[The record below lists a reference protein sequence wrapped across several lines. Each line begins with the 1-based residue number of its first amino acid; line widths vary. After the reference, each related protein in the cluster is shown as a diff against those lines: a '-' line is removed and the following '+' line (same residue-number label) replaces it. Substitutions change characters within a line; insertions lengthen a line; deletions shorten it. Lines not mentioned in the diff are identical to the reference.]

1 MAAAST
7 RVFLGL
13 LGLLGLAELG
23 VGLLIYGGLRAD
35 LERDLAQ
42 RLTQLSRLLAGGV
55 DARLAA
61 QFGPSDERLPAYA
74 YLRERLLEQARA
86 AGLERAYVVDA
97 QLKVYVDSDPG
108 ALPGRVRAA
117 LLSSRSEAQAAAS
130 GTPTATRLYL
140 DEQGRLRLSAFARVP
155 SATGAALLLGV
166 DASPDFF
173 TVLGALR
180 RRMLLLGGLSLG
192 IAGLTVFVV
201 LRLRQAERDARRNE
215 RLAALGGM
223 AGAVLHEVR
232 NPLAAITVYLDLLRA
247 EAQGDEGRD
256 LAERALAEGERLGG
270 FLEDFQVFAG
280 LRPPR
285 LEPVALD
292 GLLDDALRH
301 LRWPE
306 SVRLERGLAAD
317 QHVQGDRRLLAHA
330 VRNLLQNALEAL
342 GGAQG
347 VVWVRAIQQGAVL
360 SIEVEDSGP
369 GIAKERREQVFEPTF
384 TTRPGGLGLGLTVVE
399 RVAEAH
405 GGRVDVRPGAA
416 GGALFRL
423 RLPREAS

>member
-1 MAAAST
+1 MTVSAATT
-7 RVFLGL
+7 RAFLGL
-13 LGLLGLAELG
+13 LGLLGLAELL

-35 LERDLAQ
+35 LERDLAG
-42 RLTQLSRLLAGGV
+42 RLTQLSGLLANGV
-55 DARLAA
+55 DGRLVSQLGA
-61 QFGPSDERLPAYA
+61 GDEQLPAYA
-74 YLRERLLEQARA
+74 WLRERLAEQARA
-86 AGLERAYVVDA
+86 AGLERAYVVDGE
-97 QLKVYVDSDPG
+97 LRVYVDSAPG
-108 ALPGRVRAA
+108 GLPGRVRSA
-117 LLSSRSEAQAAAS
+117 LLASRKEAETAAS
-130 GTPTATRLYL
+130 GTPSATRLYL

-155 SATGAALLLGV
+155 SAASPALLLGV

-192 IAGLTVFVV
+192 IAALTVFVV
-201 LRLRQAERDARRNE
+201 LRLRQAEREARGNE

-247 EAQGDEGRD
+247 EVRGDEGRE
-256 LAERALAEGERLGG
+256 LAERALAEGGRLTG

-285 LEPVALD
+285 REAVVLADLVT
-292 GLLDDALRH
+292 GGLRH
-301 LRWPE
+301 LPWPE
-306 SVRLERGLAAD
+306 GVRLDRAIPAETR
-317 QHVQGDRRLLAHA
+317 VNGDRRLLEHA
-330 VRNLLQNALEAL
+330 VRNLLQNAVEAL
-342 GGAQG
+342 GGAPG
-347 VVWVRAIQQGAVL
+347 AVWVRGFQQGAGVVL
-360 SIEVEDSGP
+360 EVEDSGP
-369 GIAKERREQVFEPTF
+369 GIPREQREKVFDPTF

-405 GGRVDVRPGAA
+405 GGRVEVAQGEG

-423 RLPREAS
+423 RLPR

>member
-1 MAAAST
+1 MSAATT

-13 LGLLGLAELG
+13 LGLLGLAELL

-35 LERDLAQ
+35 LERDLAG
-42 RLTQLSRLLAGGV
+42 RLTQLSGLLASGV
-55 DARLAA
+55 DGRLVS
-61 QFGPSDERLPAYA
+61 QFGAGDEHLPAYA
-74 YLRERLLEQARA
+74 WLRNRLAEQARA
-86 AGLERAYVVDA
+86 AGLERAYVVDGE
-97 QLKVYVDSDPG
+97 LRVYVDSDPG
-108 ALPGRVRAA
+108 GLPGRVRAA
-117 LLSSRSEAQAAAS
+117 LLASRNEAQAAAS
-130 GTPTATRLYL
+130 GTPSATRLYL

-155 SATGAALLLGV
+155 SAARPALLLGV

-192 IAGLTVFVV
+192 IAALTVFVV
-201 LRLRQAERDARRNE
+201 LRLRQAERDARGNE

-247 EAQGDEGRD
+247 EVRGDEGRE
-256 LAERALAEGERLGG
+256 LAERALAEGARLSG

-285 LEPVALD
+285 LEAVALAD
-292 GLLDDALRH
+292 LVAAALQH

-306 SVRLERGLAAD
+306 GVRLDRAIPAEAR
-317 QHVQGDRRLLAHA
+317 VNGDRRLLAHA
-330 VRNLLQNALEAL
+330 VRNLLQNAVEAL
-342 GGAQG
+342 GGAPG
-347 VVWVRAIQQGAVL
+347 VVWVRGFQQGAGVVL
-360 SIEVEDSGP
+360 EVEDSGP
-369 GIAKERREQVFEPTF
+369 GIPRERREKVFEPTF

-405 GGRVDVRPGAA
+405 GGRVEVAA
-416 GGALFRL
+416 SEGSGALFRL
-423 RLPREAS
+423 RLPQNM